1 MPLFKVMLRGE
12 NFLVNLTGE
21 PELLEF
27 DVTHYVKAGDEADAR
42 RIATIL
48 TRQNQHIH
56 GALLNT
62 TANPT
67 RLTCLSV
74 KRVWWSSK
82 RNNGRYVFRP
92 YNGGHSMAALDGKP

>member
-27 DVTHYVKAGDEADAR
+27 DVTHYVKAVDEADAR
-42 RIATIL
+42 RMATIL
-48 TRQNQHIH
+48 TRQNQYIRD
-56 GALLNT
+56 GLLNT

-82 RNNGRYVFRP
+82 RKNGRYVFRP
-92 YNGGHSMAALDGKP
+92 YNDGQGAAAPERD